1 MIERRTLLKGLA
13 AAVALPALAGC
24 SGRKDGPAAGG
35 GGEDLRD
42 AILYRLKTPRSI
54 DPFDADAAG
63 LAVASQLFDPLM
75 RYDFDTS
82 ELVCHVA
89 ESVEMNEDATALTFH
104 LRHDL
109 TFSNGDAVD
118 AASFKRAWERLVDPD
133 SAAARLYEGSPWA
146 YLLTLVEGYDAL
158 SKGTANELAGLTC
171 PDEAT
176 LRVQLSKSYA
186 DFPLLC
192 AHPALSPVPASA
204 VEDAEAFHVCPIGN
218 GAFSLVNAWDGKE
231 ALTFKRVEGYVDP
244 ISTGAVPESDGSSG
258 AVASEPIA
266 SARFI
271 FDDDSSSAYKRLEAG
286 DIDVSEVPVEQLEG
300 AEDAFGPK
308 TDGLALE
315 SGSHLLSTPEPTVV
329 FLTCNMTES
338 PFDNADVRRAL
349 SLAIDREALC
359 DKVYRG
365 AAAPA
370 TSAVPP
376 CIATDGD
383 VSWSYASYDPE
394 RAKQFLEL
402 HYPADEDGTRKLEVT
417 IVCSKDGADAKLMD
431 AVAADLK
438 AVGVSLKTE
447 AVDWDE
453 LVSRFRTGDF
463 ACGLTSWT
471 PDAPSLDSALYPLFR
486 SGVAAAGNYAHYADV
501 EVDAA
506 LDRAR
511 TTVDT
516 AARRQALSRALRI
529 AGEASPIIPLAVPV
543 RTVATSDRVTS
554 LAIDS
559 YGRPDLASATF

>member
-1 MIERRTLLKGLA
+1 MIERRALLKGLA
-13 AAVALPALAGC
+13 AVAALPVLAGC
-24 SGRKDGPAAGG
+24 SGRNDAAGAG
-35 GGEDLRD
+35 DSEDLSSTL
-42 AILYRLKTPRSI
+42 LYHLKTLRSI

-63 LAVASQLFDPLM
+63 LTAVSQSFDPLM
-75 RYDFDTS
+75 RYDFDANQ
-82 ELVCHVA
+82 LVGHVA
-89 ESVEMNEDATALTFH
+89 ESVEANEDATAFTFH
-104 LRHDL
+104 LRRGL
-109 TFSNGDAVD
+109 SFSNGDAVD
-118 AASFKRAWERLVDPD
+118 AASFKRSWERLVDPD

-158 SKGTANELAGLTC
+158 SKGTATELAGVTC
-171 PDEAT
+171 PDEGT
-176 LRVQLSKSYA
+176 LQVQLSKPYA

-204 VEDAEAFHVCPIGN
+204 VEDAEAFHACPIGN
-218 GAFSLVNAWDGKE
+218 GAFSLVDAWDGKDE
-231 ALTFKRVEGYVDP
+231 LALKRVEGYADP
-244 ISTGAVPESDGSSG
+244 VSTGAVLESDDSSG
-258 AVASEPIA
+258 AAVSEPIA
-266 SARFI
+266 SIRFV
-271 FDDDSSSAYKRLEAG
+271 FDDDSSTAYKRLEAG
-286 DIDVSEVPVEQLEG
+286 DLDVADVPVEQLDG
-300 AEDAFGPK
+300 AEKAFGPL
-308 TDGLALE
+308 TDGLALKGGE
-315 SGSHLLSTPEPTVV
+315 HLLSMQEPTTV
-329 FLTCNMTES
+329 FLTCNMTKP

-370 TSAVPP
+370 TSAVPS
-376 CIATDGD
+376 CVATDGD
-383 VSWSYASYDPE
+383 PAWPYASYDSE

-431 AVAADLK
+431 AIAADLK

-471 PDAPSLDSALYPLFR
+471 PDVPSLDSALYPLFR
-486 SGVAAAGNYAHYADV
+486 SGVAAAGNYAHYADA

-506 LDRAR
+506 LDGARAA
-511 TTVDT
+511 VDAT
-516 AARRQALSRALRI
+516 ARRQALSRALRI
-529 AGEASPIIPLAVPV
+529 VGEATPVIPLIAPV

-554 LAIDS
+554 LAIDP

>member
-13 AAVALPALAGC
+13 AVAALPVLVGC
-24 SGRKDGPAAGG
+24 SSRNDAVGANDRG
-35 GGEDLRD
+35 DLSSTL
-42 AILYRLKTPRSI
+42 LYRLKMPRSI
-54 DPFDADAAG
+54 DLFDADATG
-63 LAVASQLFDPLM
+63 LAVVSQLFDPLM
-75 RYDFDTS
+75 RYDFDADQ
-82 ELVCHVA
+82 LVGHVA
-89 ESVEMNEDATALTFH
+89 ESVETNEDATAFTFR
-104 LRHDL
+104 LRHGL

-133 SAAARLYEGSPWA
+133 SAAARLYGSSPWA

-158 SKGTANELAGLTC
+158 SKGTASELMGVTC
-171 PDEAT
+171 PDEGA
-176 LRVQLSKSYA
+176 LRVQLSKPYA

-192 AHPALSPVPASA
+192 AHPALSPVPATA
-204 VEDAEAFHVCPIGN
+204 LDDAEVFHAQPVGN
-218 GAFSLVNAWDGKE
+218 GAFTLTDAWDGKDE
-231 ALTFKRVEGYVDP
+231 LAIKRVEGYADP
-244 ISTGAVPESDGSSG
+244 VSTGAVLESDDSSG
-258 AVASEPIA
+258 AAVSEPIA
-266 SARFI
+266 SIRFI

-286 DIDVSEVPVEQLEG
+286 DIDVSAVPVEQLEG
-300 AEDAFGPK
+300 AEKAFGPL
-308 TDGLALE
+308 TDGLALKGGE
-315 SGSHLLSTPEPTVV
+315 HLLSTLEPTTV
-329 FLTCNMTES
+329 FLTCNMTKP

-349 SLAIDREALC
+349 SLAIDREALR

-383 VSWSYASYDPE
+383 PAWPYALYDPE

-402 HYPADEDGTRKLEVT
+402 HYPADEDGTRKLEVA
-417 IVCSKDGADAKLMD
+417 IACSKDGADAKLMD
-431 AVAADLK
+431 AIAADFK

-471 PDAPSLDSALYPLFR
+471 PDVPSLDSALYPLFR
-486 SGVAAAGNYAHYADV
+486 SGVAAAGNYAHYADA

-506 LDRAR
+506 LDEARA
-511 TTVDT
+511 T
-516 AARRQALSRALRI
+516 ADALARQQALSRALRI
-529 AGEASPIIPLAVPV
+529 VGEVSPIIPLIVPV

-554 LAIDS
+554 LAIDP